1 MGRVGCELSNNLC
14 YNADY
19 QITDFIAKMTKTINL
34 SSQIQKQ
41 LPAKLVNFLQTAGEI
56 AANQEQK
63 LYLVGGA
70 VRDLLLEQ
78 SNFDLDL
85 VVEGDA
91 INLAQ
96 QLIQPKQGKIT
107 THPRFG
113 TAKLQWGKWS
123 VDLATARSETYAK
136 PGALPSVEPSSIDS
150 DLFRRDF
157 TINAMAICLTPDH
170 YGELIDL
177 HGGRDDL
184 EHGLIRILHKKSFI
198 DDATR
203 IWRGLR
209 YEQRLDF
216 QLEKNTLKLLKRNIP
231 MLDTISGD
239 RIRYELECIL
249 KEKFPEKILRR
260 AEELGVLVKL
270 HPSLRGDGWLTGRF
284 RQARQL
290 SSPDLPPVGLYLALL
305 AYPLTNEENKQLMS
319 YLRLTKSQAQTLRD
333 TNSLKDK
340 LESLADPELTP
351 SNIYSLLHDYSAPAI
366 MANESASD
374 SPIARRHLRLF
385 LDNLRYIKP
394 ILTGD
399 DLLKMGIAPGPHLKE
414 ILQLLHDARL
424 DGKVTSK
431 QDEENLAKRWLDKGK

>member
-1 MGRVGCELSNNLC
+1 MGEVGCELSNNLC

-19 QITDFIAKMTKTINL
+19 QITDFIAKMPKTINL
-34 SSQIQKQ
+34 SSQIQEQ
-41 LPAKLVNFLQTAGEI
+41 LPAKLVNFLQAAGEI
-56 AANQEQK
+56 AANQGQK
-63 LYLVGGA
+63 LYLVGGV
-70 VRDLLLEQ
+70 VRDLLLRQ
-78 SNFDLDL
+78 ANFDLDL

-107 THPRFG
+107 TYPRFG
-113 TAKLQWGKWS
+113 TAKLHWGKWS

-136 PGALPSVEPSSIDS
+136 PGALPSVEPSSIDN

-177 HGGRDDL
+177 HDGRDDL
-184 EHGLIRILHKKSFI
+184 EHGLIRILHKNSFA

-249 KEKFPEKILRR
+249 KEKFPEKTLRQ
-260 AEELGVLVKL
+260 AGELGVLTKL
-270 HPSLRGDGWLTGRF
+270 HPSLKGDGWLAGRF
-284 RQARQL
+284 KQARQL
-290 SSPDLPPVGLYLALL
+290 SSPDLPSVGLYLALL
-305 AYPLTNEENKQLMS
+305 AYPLTSEENKQLIS
-319 YLRLTKSQAQTLRD
+319 YLRLTKLEAKTLRD

-340 LESLADPELTP
+340 LELLADPELAP
-351 SNIYSLLHDYSAPAI
+351 SRIYSLLHDYCAPAI
-366 MANESASD
+366 IANESASD
-374 SPIARRHLRLF
+374 SSITRRHLQLF
-385 LDNLRYIKP
+385 LDKLRYVKP

-399 DLLKMGIAPGPHLKE
+399 ALLKMGIAPGPYLKE
-414 ILQLLHDARL
+414 ILNRLHEARL

-431 QDEENLAKRWLDKGK
+431 QDEEDLVKGWLDKGK

>member
-1 MGRVGCELSNNLC
+1 MGGVGCKLGNNLC

-19 QITDFIAKMTKTINL
+19 QIAGFVAKMPKTINL
-34 SSQIQKQ
+34 SGQIQEQ
-41 LPAKLVNFLQTAGEI
+41 LPAKLVKFMHAAGEI
-56 AANQEQK
+56 AANQKQK
-63 LYLVGGA
+63 LYLVGGV

-78 SNFDLDL
+78 ANLDLDL

-96 QLIQPKQGKIT
+96 QLIQLKQGKIT

-123 VDLATARSETYAK
+123 VDFATARSETYAK

-150 DLFRRDF
+150 DLSRRDF
-157 TINAMAICLTPDH
+157 TINAMAIYLTPDH
-170 YGELIDL
+170 YGELIDM

-184 EHGLIRILHKKSFI
+184 EHGLIRILHKKSFT

-209 YEQRLDF
+209 YERRLNF

-249 KEKFPEKILRR
+249 KEEFPEKILRQ
-260 AEELGVLVKL
+260 AGELGVLAKL
-270 HPSLRGDGWLTGRF
+270 HPSLRGDGWLAGRF

-290 SSPDLPPVGLYLALL
+290 SSPDLAPVELYLALL
-305 AYPLTNEENKQLMS
+305 AYPLTNEENKQLIS
-319 YLRLTKSQAQTLRD
+319 HLRLTKPQAKTLRD

-340 LESLADPELTP
+340 LESLANPELTP
-351 SNIYSLLHDYSAPAI
+351 SRIYSLLHDYSTPAI
-366 MANESASD
+366 IANESASD
-374 SPIARRHLRLF
+374 SPITRRHLQLF
-385 LDNLRYIKP
+385 LDKLRYVKP
-394 ILTGD
+394 ILNGN

-414 ILQLLHDARL
+414 ILQLLHEARL
-424 DGKVTSK
+424 DGKVTSR
-431 QDEENLAKRWLDKGK
+431 QDEVDLVKGWLDKEK

>member
-1 MGRVGCELSNNLC
+1 MGEAGGEPGNNLC

-19 QITDFIAKMTKTINL
+19 QIADFVAKMTKTINL
-34 SSQIQKQ
+34 SSQIKEQ
-41 LPAKLVNFLQTAGEI
+41 LPAKLVKLMQAAGEI
-56 AANQEQK
+56 AAKQGQK

-70 VRDLLLEQ
+70 VRDLLLGQ
-78 SNFDLDL
+78 ANFDLDL

-96 QLIQPKQGKIT
+96 QLTRLKPGKIT
-107 THPRFG
+107 THPQFG

-157 TINAMAICLTPDH
+157 TINAMAIYLTPDH

-184 EHGLIRILHKKSFI
+184 EHGLIRILHKKSFA

-216 QLEKNTLKLLKRNIP
+216 QLEKHTLKLLKQNIP

-239 RIRYELECIL
+239 RIRYELECIF
-249 KEKFPEKILRR
+249 KEKSPEKILRQ
-260 AEELGVLVKL
+260 AGELGVLAKL
-270 HPSLRGDGWLTGRF
+270 HPSLKGDGWLAGRF
-284 RQARQL
+284 KQARQL
-290 SSPDLPPVGLYLALL
+290 SSPDLPTVGLYLALL
-305 AYPLTNEENKQLMS
+305 AYPLTNEENKQLIS
-319 YLRLTKSQAQTLRD
+319 RLRLTKSEAQTLRD

-340 LESLADPELTP
+340 LGSLADPELAP
-351 SNIYSLLHDYSAPAI
+351 SRIYSLLHSYSAPAI
-366 MANESASD
+366 IANESASD
-374 SPIARRHLRLF
+374 SLTTRRHLQLF
-385 LDNLRYIKP
+385 LDKLRYVKP
-394 ILTGD
+394 ILTGN
-399 DLLKMGIAPGPHLKE
+399 DLLKMGIAPGPYLKE
-414 ILQLLHDARL
+414 VLQLLHEARL
-424 DGKVTSK
+424 DGKVATRK
-431 QDEENLAKRWLDKGK
+431 DEEDLVKGWLDEAK

>member
-1 MGRVGCELSNNLC
+1 MPK
-14 YNADY
+14 A
-19 QITDFIAKMTKTINL
+19 INL
-34 SSQIQKQ
+34 SSQIQEQ
-41 LPAKLVNFLQTAGEI
+41 LPAKLVKFMHAAGEI
-56 AANQEQK
+56 AANQGQK

-70 VRDLLLEQ
+70 VRDLLLKQ
-78 SNFDLDL
+78 ANLDLDL

-96 QLIQPKQGKIT
+96 QLIQLKQGKIT
-107 THPRFG
+107 THPHFG

-123 VDLATARSETYAK
+123 VDVTTARSETYAK
-136 PGALPSVEPSSIDS
+136 PGALPSVESSSIDS

-157 TINAMAICLTPDH
+157 TINAMAIYLTPPH

-184 EHGLIRILHKKSFI
+184 KHGLIRILHKKSFA

-216 QLEKNTLKLLKRNIP
+216 QLETKTLKLLKRNIP

-249 KEKFPEKILRR
+249 KEKSPEKILRR
-260 AEELGVLVKL
+260 AGELGVLAKL
-270 HPSLRGDGWLTGRF
+270 RPSLRGNGWLAGRF

-290 SSPDLPPVGLYLALL
+290 SSPDLASVELYLALL
-305 AYPLTNEENKQLMS
+305 AYPLTNEESKQLIS
-319 YLRLTKSQAQTLRD
+319 YLRLTKSEAQTLRD

-340 LESLADPELTP
+340 LESLANPELTP
-351 SNIYSLLHDYSAPAI
+351 SRIYSLLHDYSASAI
-366 MANESASD
+366 TANESASD
-374 SPIARRHLRLF
+374 SPITRRHLQLF
-385 LDNLRYIKP
+385 LDKLRYVKP

-399 DLLKMGIAPGPHLKE
+399 DLLKMSIAPGPHLKE
-414 ILQLLHDARL
+414 ILNRLHEARL
-424 DGKVTSK
+424 DGKVTSR
-431 QDEENLAKRWLDKGK
+431 QDEEALVKGWLDKEK

>member
-1 MGRVGCELSNNLC
+1 MPK
-14 YNADY
+14 A
-19 QITDFIAKMTKTINL
+19 INL
-34 SSQIQKQ
+34 SSQIQEQ
-41 LPAKLVNFLQTAGEI
+41 LPAKLVKFMHAAGEI
-56 AANQEQK
+56 AANQGQK

-70 VRDLLLEQ
+70 VRDLLLKQ
-78 SNFDLDL
+78 ANLDLDL

-96 QLIQPKQGKIT
+96 QLIQLKQGKIT
-107 THPRFG
+107 THPHFG

-123 VDLATARSETYAK
+123 IDVTTARSETYAK
-136 PGALPSVEPSSIDS
+136 PGALPSVESSSIDS

-157 TINAMAICLTPDH
+157 TINAMAIYLTPPH

-184 EHGLIRILHKKSFI
+184 KHGLIRILHKKSFA

-216 QLEKNTLKLLKRNIP
+216 QLETKTLKLLKRNIP

-249 KEKFPEKILRR
+249 KEKSPEKILRR
-260 AEELGVLVKL
+260 AGELGVLAKL
-270 HPSLRGDGWLTGRF
+270 RPSLRGNGWLAGRF

-290 SSPDLPPVGLYLALL
+290 SSPDLASVELYLALL
-305 AYPLTNEENKQLMS
+305 AYPLTNEESKQLIS
-319 YLRLTKSQAQTLRD
+319 YLRLTKSEAQTLRD

-340 LESLADPELTP
+340 LESLANPELTP
-351 SNIYSLLHDYSAPAI
+351 SRIYSLLHDYSASAI
-366 MANESASD
+366 TANESASD
-374 SPIARRHLRLF
+374 SPITRRHLQLF
-385 LDNLRYIKP
+385 LDKLRYVKP

-399 DLLKMGIAPGPHLKE
+399 DLLRMSIVPGPHLKE
-414 ILQLLHDARL
+414 ILNRLHEARL
-424 DGKVTSK
+424 DGKVTSR
-431 QDEENLAKRWLDKGK
+431 QDEEALVKGWLDKEK

>member
-1 MGRVGCELSNNLC
+1 MGKVDCELSNNLC

-19 QITDFIAKMTKTINL
+19 QIADFITKMPKTINL

-41 LPAKLVNFLQTAGEI
+41 LPAKLVKFLQTAGEI
-56 AANQEQK
+56 AAKQEQK
-63 LYLVGGA
+63 LYLVGGV
-70 VRDLLLEQ
+70 VRDLLLGQ
-78 SNFDLDL
+78 ANLDLDL

-91 INLAQ
+91 INLTQ
-96 QLIQPKQGKIT
+96 QLAQLKQGKIT

-123 VDLATARSETYAK
+123 VDFATARSETYAK
-136 PGALPSVEPSSIDS
+136 PGALPSVEPGSIDS

-157 TINAMAICLTPDH
+157 TINAMAIYLTPTH

-184 EHGLIRILHKKSFI
+184 KHGLIRILHKNSFA

-231 MLDTISGD
+231 MLDTISGN
-239 RIRYELECIL
+239 RIQYELECIL
-249 KEKFPEKILRR
+249 KEEFPEKVLRQ
-260 AEELGVLVKL
+260 AGELGVLAKV
-270 HPSLRGDGWLTGRF
+270 HPSLKGDGWLAGRF

-290 SSPDLPPVGLYLALL
+290 SLPDLPPVGLYLALL
-305 AYPLTNEENKQLMS
+305 AYPLTNEENKQLIS
-319 YLRLTKSQAQTLRD
+319 HLRLTRSQAQTLRD

-340 LESLADPELTP
+340 LESLADPKLTP
-351 SNIYSLLHDYSAPAI
+351 SRIYSLLHGYSDSAI
-366 MANESASD
+366 IANESASD
-374 SPIARRHLRLF
+374 SPTARRHLQLF
-385 LDNLRYIKP
+385 LDKLRYVKP

-424 DGKVTSK
+424 DGKVTSR
-431 QDEENLAKRWLDKGK
+431 QDEVDLVKGWLDKEK

>member
-1 MGRVGCELSNNLC
+1 MGEVGRELSNNLC

-19 QITDFIAKMTKTINL
+19 QIADFIAKMTKIINL
-34 SSQIQKQ
+34 SSQIKEQ
-41 LPAKLVNFLQTAGEI
+41 LPTKLVNFLHAAGEI
-56 AANQEQK
+56 AAKQGQK
-63 LYLVGGA
+63 LYLVGGV
-70 VRDLLLEQ
+70 VRDLLLKQ
-78 SNFDLDL
+78 ANFDLDL

-91 INLAQ
+91 INLAK
-96 QLIQPKQGKIT
+96 QLTQLKQGKIT

-136 PGALPSVEPSSIDS
+136 PGALPVVEPSSIDS
-150 DLFRRDF
+150 DLSRRDF

-184 EHGLIRILHKKSFI
+184 KHGLIRILHKKSFS

-231 MLDTISGD
+231 MLDIISGD
-239 RIRYELECIL
+239 RIRYELECIF
-249 KEKFPEKILRR
+249 KEKSPEKILRQ
-260 AEELGVLVKL
+260 AGELGVLAKL
-270 HPSLRGDGWLTGRF
+270 HPSLKGNGWLAGRF

-290 SSPDLPPVGLYLALL
+290 SSPDVPTVGLYLALL
-305 AYPLTNEENKQLMS
+305 AYPLTNEENKQLIS
-319 YLRLTKSQAQTLRD
+319 RLRLTKSQAQTLRD

-351 SNIYSLLHDYSAPAI
+351 SRIYSLLHSYSAPAI
-366 MANESASD
+366 IANESASD
-374 SPIARRHLRLF
+374 SPITRRHLQLF
-385 LDNLRYIKP
+385 LDKLRYVKP

-424 DGKVTSK
+424 DGKVTSR
-431 QDEENLAKRWLDKGK
+431 QDEENLVKRWLDKGK